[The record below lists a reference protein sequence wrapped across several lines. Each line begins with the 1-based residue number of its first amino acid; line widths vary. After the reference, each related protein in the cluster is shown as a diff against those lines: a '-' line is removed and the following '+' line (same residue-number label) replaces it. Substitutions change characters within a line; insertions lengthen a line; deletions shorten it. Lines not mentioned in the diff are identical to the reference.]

1 MSLIAQRAPGTTERA
16 TTVNPDVATAPPPAR
31 PTRRAGRSRKRREY
45 LLFAL
50 FAFPNLALI
59 MVFAYWPVL
68 GNAFLSLTRW
78 DMIAPSPTFVGLDN
92 YITLFGDPSFLR
104 VLRITVVWVFAVVGI
119 SIAGGLALA
128 LLFASRA
135 PGRSAVSALAFSPHI
150 LSGAA
155 VAAIWLFLF
164 DPNYGL
170 SRVLFDLVGADS
182 PHWTTSSS
190 SALPALIIVAIWKG
204 VGFVAIVYLSA
215 ILALPGDVL
224 EAARLDG
231 ASKWQT
237 FRHIILPLLSPTTF
251 FLLVTQVIGAFQSF
265 DLIAMMTGG
274 GPAGATTTL
283 SWFIYNE
290 GFRQFKA
297 GSAAAGAMIMFVLLM
312 VVTVVQMRFVEKKV
326 HYR

>member
-1 MSLIAQRAPGTTERA
+1 MTAQR
-16 TTVNPDVATAPPPAR
+16 PAR
-31 PTRRAGRSRKRREY
+31 TTPAGPRELPIAEPTPHRNRSRRRRREY

-59 MVFAYWPVL
+59 AVFAYWPVI
-68 GNAFLSLTRW
+68 GNAYLSLTRW
-78 DMIAPSPTFVGLDN
+78 DMIAPSPTFVGLEN
-92 YITLFGDPSFLR
+92 YIHLLTDPSFLR
-104 VLRITVVWVFAVVGI
+104 VLRITLIWVVAVVGASLI
-119 SIAGGLALA
+119 GGLALA
-128 LLFASRA
+128 LLFTTKAS
-135 PGRSAVSALAFSPHI
+135 GRSTASALAFSPHI

-155 VAAIWLFLF
+155 VAAVWLFLF

-170 SRVLFDLVGADS
+170 SRALFSLFGLDS
-182 PHWTTSSS
+182 PHWTTSSQW
-190 SALPALIIVAIWKG
+190 ALPALIIVAIWKG

-215 ILALPGDVL
+215 LQSLPGDVL

-231 ASKWQT
+231 ANRWQI
-237 FRHIILPLLSPTTF
+237 FRYVKLPLLSPTTL
-251 FLLVTQVIGAFQSF
+251 FLLVTQVIAAFQSF

>member
-1 MSLIAQRAPGTTERA
+1 MSMTAERPVPTTSAKPRERPGAEPVQHR
-16 TTVNPDVATAPPPAR
+16 N
-31 PTRRAGRSRKRREY
+31 RSRRLRREY

-59 MVFAYWPVL
+59 AVFAYWPVI
-68 GNAFLSLTRW
+68 GNAYLSLTRW
-78 DMIAPSPTFVGLDN
+78 DMIAPSPTFVGFEN
-92 YITLFGDPSFLR
+92 YIHLLTDPSFLR
-104 VLRITVVWVFAVVGI
+104 VLRITAIWVVVVVGVSLI
-119 SIAGGLALA
+119 GGLALA
-128 LLFASRA
+128 LLFTTAAR
-135 PGRSAVSALAFSPHI
+135 GRSAASALAFSPHI

-155 VAAIWLFLF
+155 VAAVWLFLF

-170 SRVLFDLVGADS
+170 SRALFSLFGLDS
-182 PHWTTSSS
+182 PHWTTSGQW
-190 SALPALIIVAIWKG
+190 ALPALIIVSIWKG

-215 ILALPGDVL
+215 LQSLPGDVL
-224 EAARLDG
+224 EAAKLDG
-231 ASKWQT
+231 ANRWQV
-237 FRHIILPLLSPTTF
+237 FRYVKLPLLSPTTL
-251 FLLVTQVIGAFQSF
+251 FLLVTQVIAAFQSF

>member
-1 MSLIAQRAPGTTERA
+1 MSVTAQRAPD
-16 TTVNPDVATAPPPAR
+16 TTVRAAAAPVAPAAPPGRRPERGRAR
-31 PTRRAGRSRKRREY
+31 ARKRREY

-59 MVFAYWPVL
+59 VVFAYWPVL
-68 GNAFLSLTRW
+68 GNAALSMTRW

-92 YITLFGDPSFLR
+92 YVTLLSDPSFLR
-104 VLRITVVWVFAVVGI
+104 VLRITAIWVLAVVGI
-119 SIAGGLALA
+119 SLTGGLALA
-128 LLFASRA
+128 LLFASGTR
-135 PGRSAVSALAFSPHI
+135 GRSTVSALAFSPHI

-170 SRVLFDLVGADS
+170 SRILFDTLGLDS

-190 SALPALIIVAIWKG
+190 WALPALIIVAIWKG
-204 VGFVAIVYLSA
+204 VGFVAIVYLAA
-215 ILALPGDVL
+215 ILALPRDVM

-231 ASKWQT
+231 ASRWQT
-237 FRHIILPLLSPTTF
+237 FRHITLPLLSPTTF
-251 FLLVTQVIGAFQSF
+251 FLLITQVIGAFQSF
-265 DLIAMMTGG
+265 DLIAMMTDG

-290 GFRQFKA
+290 GFRQFEA

-312 VVTVVQMRFVEKKV
+312 VVTVLQMRFVEKKV

>member
-1 MSLIAQRAPGTTERA
+1 MSVIAT
-16 TTVNPDVATAPPPAR
+16 R
-31 PTRRAGRSRKRREY
+31 PTEVSPPQPALREEPAPAQHRTRRRRRRREY

-50 FAFPNLALI
+50 FTIPNLALI
-59 MVFAYWPVL
+59 AIFAYWPVL
-68 GNAFLSLTRW
+68 GNAYLSLTRW

-92 YITLFGDPSFLR
+92 YVQLLTDPAFLR
-104 VLRITVVWVFAVVGI
+104 VLRITLIWVVTVVGV
-119 SIAGGLALA
+119 SLAGGLALA
-128 LLFASRA
+128 LLFAT
-135 PGRSAVSALAFSPHI
+135 GRRGSAAVSALAFSPHI

-170 SRVLFDLVGADS
+170 SRVLFSAVGLDS
-182 PHWTTSSS
+182 PHWTTSSRW
-190 SALPALIIVAIWKG
+190 ALPALVIVAIWKG

-215 ILALPGDVL
+215 LQALPSDVM
-224 EAARLDG
+224 EAAKLDG
-231 ASKWQT
+231 ANRWQT
-237 FRHIILPLLSPTTF
+237 FRHVTLPLLSPTTL
-251 FLLVTQVIGAFQSF
+251 FLLVTQVIAAFQSF

-274 GPAGATTTL
+274 GPGGATTTL

-312 VVTVVQMRFVEKKV
+312 VVTVVQMRFVERKV

>member
-1 MSLIAQRAPGTTERA
+1 MSVTAQRAPDTPVRA
-16 TTVNPDVATAPPPAR
+16 TAAPVTPAAPPD
-31 PTRRAGRSRKRREY
+31 RRSDRRRGAHDRKRREY

-59 MVFAYWPVL
+59 VVFAYWPVL
-68 GNAFLSLTRW
+68 GNAALSLTRW

-92 YITLFGDPSFLR
+92 YVTLLSDPSFLR
-104 VLRITVVWVFAVVGI
+104 VLRITAVWVLAVVGI
-119 SIAGGLALA
+119 SLTGGLALA
-128 LLFASRA
+128 LLFASGNR
-135 PGRSAVSALAFSPHI
+135 GRSAVSALAFSPHI

-170 SRVLFDLVGADS
+170 SRILFDTFGLDS

-190 SALPALIIVAIWKG
+190 WALPALIIVAVWKG
-204 VGFVAIVYLSA
+204 VGFVAIVYLAA
-215 ILALPGDVL
+215 ILALPRDVM

-231 ASKWQT
+231 ASRWQT
-237 FRHIILPLLSPTTF
+237 FRHITLPLLSPTTF

-312 VVTVVQMRFVEKKV
+312 VVTVLQMRFVEKKV